1 MNGVIAK
8 TPLPVPLSAMLGVAV
23 LVYGG
28 WVLYSV
34 LTHWERFRRRYPSL
48 SRWGRGSFGFPASR
62 VGVLYG
68 TLTCMLLGLMLIS
81 RVMEWS
87 IPAEW
92 RRYLAIVGLCW
103 LAFIPFVALRDY
115 LLYRITRRK

>member
-1 MNGVIAK
+1 MNGLIAK
-8 TPLPVPLSAMLGVAV
+8 TPLPVPLSALLGAGV

-34 LTHWERFRRRYPSL
+34 FTQWERFRRRHPSL

-81 RVMEWS
+81 RVVEWS

-92 RRYLAIVGLCW
+92 RRYLAIGILCW
-103 LAFIPFVALRDY
+103 IALIPFVALRDY
-115 LLYRITRRK
+115 FLHRASRRK